1 MSTARV
7 DHLMDRYLDATT
19 VEAAESALHELA
31 ALDAEDPSL
40 AESHEPIGDLYGEL
54 AEDFYEH
61 DEYEPAVQ
69 LQTKAL
75 EHPCT
80 NLVRER
86 GILLG
91 YRFAAGDRTAVIAEL
106 GELRTAMEEAVE
118 ADLAAVRAHVAEAGE
133 GDRDG
138 DPTDGITALTA
149 QAHLVGAFGEAVER
163 VDAPL
168 ALSMHDEAVAL
179 AAEAADEDVLAVVRV
194 PRALLRRDMG
204 QAPDADD
211 IEAFRELES
220 LGQRLAADPDAEA
233 IQLFL
238 PRDQLALARTTWPEG
253 TEELGMADADAFY
266 RELELF
272 WREWPT
278 AGGELVL
285 RPLTVALLQEH
296 GSSPMQP
303 ADEMPEALVEALE
316 ARDDGLAWPP
326 GRNDACWCGSERKYK
341 KCCGAA

>member
-61 DEYEPAVQ
+61 DEYEPAVD

-75 EHPCT
+75 GHPCT

-91 YRFAAGDRTAVIAEL
+91 YRFAAGDRAAVIAEL
-106 GELRTAMEEAVE
+106 GQARQGLEPV
-118 ADLAAVRAHVAEAGE
+118 
-133 GDRDG
+133 DG
-138 DPTDGITALTA
+138 
-149 QAHLVGAFGEAVER
+149 AHLLGAFGEAVER

-168 ALSMHDEAVAL
+168 ALSHHDEAVEL
-179 AAEAADEDVLAVVRV
+179 AKTGKDEDVLAVVRV

-204 QAPDADD
+204 LSPDGDD

-238 PRDQLALARTTWPEG
+238 PRAELALARETWPAE
-253 TEELGMADADAFY
+253 TEALGMADADAFY

-285 RPLTVALLQEH
+285 RPLSVALLQEH
-296 GSSPMQP
+296 DSTPMQP
-303 ADEMPEALVEALE
+303 ADEMPDALVEALE